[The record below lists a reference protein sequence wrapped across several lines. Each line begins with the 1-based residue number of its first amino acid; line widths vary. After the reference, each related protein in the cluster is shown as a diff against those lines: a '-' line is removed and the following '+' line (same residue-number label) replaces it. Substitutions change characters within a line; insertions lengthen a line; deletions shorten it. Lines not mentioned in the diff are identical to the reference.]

1 MDKKMNKIL
10 EEYAL
15 QAYDGVFPD
24 GYEKEYANFQLN
36 ADLFH
41 EILDTINKF
50 KKIDS
55 NTMFLDVGC
64 GVGSLILSFK
74 RAEANSVGIDTDLY
88 ALQIVRKRLNEYNF
102 AKSAHLALSVGEEL
116 PFKNNTFDIVT
127 TITVLEHVKDPKK
140 AISECLRVLKPTGI
154 LYIFVPNYMSF
165 WEGHYKLLWLP
176 LFPKPLAKVYLKL
189 RSRNPVFL
197 DSINYITPKYL
208 LNILD
213 ELKVSNVHNLSI
225 ERFFWKINNPKK
237 ICNIESLIHLIST
250 LNHLKIFYPMVWIL
264 GKMGL
269 YTPIILIIK
278 K

>member
-10 EEYAL
+10 EEYIIRE
-15 QAYDGVFPD
+15 YNGVFPD

-50 KKIDS
+50 KKIES

-74 RAEANSVGIDTDLY
+74 RAGACSVGIDTDQN
-88 ALQIVRKRLNEYNF
+88 ALLIARKRLNEYDF
-102 AKSAHLALSVGEEL
+102 AESAHLVLSVGEEL
-116 PFKNNTFDIVT
+116 PFKNNTFDVIT

-140 AISECLRVLKPTGI
+140 AISECLRILKPKGI

-165 WEGHYKLLWLP
+165 WEGHYKMLWLP
-176 LFPKPLAKVYLKL
+176 LFPKSLAKVYLKL
-189 RSRNPVFL
+189 RNRNPTFL

-225 ERFFWKINNPKK
+225 ERFFWKINNPKEISYIK
-237 ICNIESLIHLIST
+237 PLIHVIST
-250 LNHLKIFYPMVWIL
+250 LNRFKIFYPMVWIL

-269 YTPIILIIK
+269 YTPIILIVEK
-278 K
+278 